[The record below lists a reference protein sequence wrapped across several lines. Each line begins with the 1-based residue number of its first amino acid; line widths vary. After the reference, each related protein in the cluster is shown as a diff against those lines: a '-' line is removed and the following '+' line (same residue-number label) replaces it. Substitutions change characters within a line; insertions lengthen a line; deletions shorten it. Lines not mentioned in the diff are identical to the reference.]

1 MQWNIDQLRQFV
13 ATAEYGSISAASR
26 QLGKAQSA
34 VSTAVSLLEADLGVT
49 LFDRSGHRA
58 TLSDA
63 GQLLLREARELLR
76 QAHELDQRA
85 RSLAE
90 GSEPRL
96 ALAFDEALPYAAI
109 NALLGEI
116 SERFPELEL
125 TLLNGTATEVAEY
138 VEQGRADIAFHFER
152 GPLHDGFDQR
162 HLGTLPQGVFVA
174 SGHALLQSDSVGR
187 RDLARHRQL
196 LMCAEDLEAQAY
208 SPRIWRSDSF
218 YTIAGM
224 VAARLGWAVLPVHIA
239 AYDDYP
245 RPLRQVACP
254 SLALPPLPMR
264 MFWPLGRPLGATAQW
279 IGARFAE
286 LMRELP

>member
-1 MQWNIDQLRQFV
+1 MQWNLDQLRQFV
-13 ATAEYGSISAASR
+13 ATAELGSISAAAR
-26 QLGKAQSA
+26 QLGKVQSA
-34 VSTAVSLLEADLGVT
+34 VSTAIALLEADLGVV

-58 TLSDA
+58 VLSDA

-85 RSLAE
+85 RSLAD

-96 ALAFDEALPYAAI
+96 ALAFDEALPYTAL

-152 GPLHDGFDQR
+152 GSLHDGFDQR
-162 HLGTLPQGVFVA
+162 HLGALPQGVFVA
-174 SGHALLQSDSVGR
+174 SGHPLLRPDAVQR
-187 RDLARHRQL
+187 RDLARYRQL
-196 LMCAEDLEAQAY
+196 LMCAEDIDAIAY
-208 SPRIWRSDSF
+208 SPKIWRSDSF

-224 VAARLGWAVLPVHIA
+224 VAANLGWAVLPVHIA

-245 RPLRQVACP
+245 RPLRQVSCP
-254 SLALPPLPMR
+254 ALALPPLPVR

-279 IGARFAE
+279 IHIRFAE